1 MSSATEQILARLAPL
16 GFQTRLGNL
25 SPFGERL
32 PLVSGVAWD
41 RDTAQVALVADS
53 NETVDPGA
61 WRQLLFAGSGLRHH
75 LAGDRA
81 AAFGT
86 PVILAVVDRE
96 AKRALRS
103 LAEDLAQNYVLFNRV
118 DLNLVLR
125 DDVDDVEKLD
135 DALAPLLP
143 RCRALLGQEISK
155 GEVQRFWNALQVE
168 VLRTAQGLDPMFG
181 EFRESA
187 GRLGATALVGD
198 SGNAPSLPSPS
209 PVKHLAVKNFR
220 SAHEVD
226 VELAPITVV
235 HGPNG
240 GGKTSLLEA
249 LELVWAGTSQRK
261 PSNVSASEYA
271 RHLPR
276 NGAGEFFVK
285 GDDIEVT
292 RVADQPQGELGRCV
306 LTHEAIAGL
315 VSESPED
322 RYSALLATTGLEIPD
337 LNARTASLVA
347 AAKEAADEALAKARL
362 PTLPRKDSHGS
373 RHLISS
379 LKTDFRKR
387 LPTLHDIVGIEEAIV
402 SISKGAYQPRDW
414 PPEEHAVAALIRAD
428 SLSAG
433 LLSSSAENVDLA
445 EAFDDARSRVGA
457 LLTPRLEAAQ
467 ATRRLLDAIGAP
479 PSLSPPPSRPAA
491 AQQTPAPLPVDLAVR
506 WLAHSKGVTD
516 ASARFRADA
525 KSLDDSQWSERLRD
539 YADALDAAVASTP
552 DRELE
557 RLAKPV
563 EQHARTPRPPS
574 IEPTTFSAAGFTHA
588 PPDQHAL
595 VPSLRELVQ
604 ALQQQIDALMALDRE
619 LAGHP
624 AREFGAH
631 IDDVLY
637 ALCQFELARSLR
649 REGPILRAS
658 EQLVGEL
665 LQGRLAPIVRELV
678 AAVVRF
684 EWYFKPLLMPDT
696 GRKIV
701 LGGLATS
708 EADLDARL
716 VLNSAE
722 RTVLGLAWFLA
733 LHMLQP
739 SDRRMVLVLDDPTSA
754 FDAANQAGFVSTLR
768 AFVRLCRPEQVII
781 ATHDDSVAAVLAE
794 ELAPVDNWPTAV
806 ARVRCQRDAKDRS
819 VATSLWWSDASRAVT
834 TESERLGLLD
844 ESSATT

>member
-1 MSSATEQILARLAPL
+1 VSTATEKILAHLAPL

-25 SPFGERL
+25 SPFGEHL

-41 RDTAQVALVADS
+41 SDTAQVALIAES
-53 NETVDPGA
+53 RETVDSGA

-96 AKRALRS
+96 AKRTLRS

-155 GEVQRFWNALQVE
+155 GEVQRFWNVLQVE

-187 GRLGATALVGD
+187 GRRGATALVGD
-198 SGNAPSLPSPS
+198 SGNTPSLPSPH
-209 PVKHLAVKNFR
+209 PVRQLALKNFR
-220 SAHEVD
+220 SAHEID

-261 PSNVSASEYA
+261 PDNVSASEYA

-285 GDDIEVT
+285 GDDIEVASVT
-292 RVADQPQGELGRCV
+292 NQPQGELGRCV

-337 LNARTASLVA
+337 LNARTATLVT
-347 AAKEAADEALAKARL
+347 AAKEAADGALATARL
-362 PTLPRKDSHGS
+362 PTLPRKDSHGP

-387 LPTLHDIVGIEEAIV
+387 LPTLHDVVGIEETIV
-402 SISKGAYQPRDW
+402 SMSKGSYQPRDW
-414 PPEEHAVAALIRAD
+414 PSEEHAVAALIRAD

-433 LLSSSAENVDLA
+433 LLSSSVEDVDLA
-445 EAFDDARSRVGA
+445 GAFDDARSRVSA

-467 ATRRLLDAIGAP
+467 ATRRLLDAVGAP
-479 PSLSPPPSRPAA
+479 PSTPSRPAA
-491 AQQTPAPLPVDLAVR
+491 TQQTPAPVPVDLAVR

-525 KSLDDSQWSERLRD
+525 KSIDDSQWSERLRD
-539 YADALDAAVASTP
+539 YVDALDAAVANTP

-557 RLAKPV
+557 RFAKPV
-563 EQHARTPRPPS
+563 EQHAQTLPPS
-574 IEPTTFSAAGFTHA
+574 SVEPTTYSAAGFTHA

-604 ALQQQIDALMALDRE
+604 ALQQQIDTLMALDRE

-624 AREFGAH
+624 AREFAAH
-631 IDDVLY
+631 SDDVLQT
-637 ALCQFELARSLR
+637 LCQFELARNLR
-649 REGPILRAS
+649 REGPILSAS

-739 SDRRMVLVLDDPTSA
+739 SDRRRVLVLDDPTSA

-768 AFVRLCRPEQVII
+768 AFVRLCRPEQVVI

-794 ELAPVDNWPTAV
+794 ELAPVDGWPTAV

-819 VATSLWWSDASRAVT
+819 VATSLWWSDASTAVM

-844 ESSATT
+844 ESSAAT